1 MQLIKSLIFNIFLY
15 SGIVL
20 VFIFAIPTLLLP
32 NKFTLYCGKFL
43 AYYIILLLKVIL
55 NTKVVFH
62 GLGNLKKEEKFF
74 IASAHQS
81 MFETFV
87 LQAPLNFPIF
97 ILKKELLKI
106 PLFGWYLRKI
116 GSIEIIRETTTKDN
130 LNFIDKI
137 KKTLQKNNRPLLI
150 FPQGT
155 RVKFDERTP
164 FKKGVARIYDS
175 LKLPCIPIA
184 LNSGKIWPKNSFIKY
199 PGDIHVSFLEP
210 IYPGLEKNTF
220 LNTLQK
226 KIYSEMDK
234 YS

>member
-1 MQLIKSLIFNIFLY
+1 MQFIKSLIFNIFLY
-15 SGIVL
+15 SGIIL
-20 VFIFAIPTLLLP
+20 IFIFAIPTLLLP
-32 NKFTLYCGKFL
+32 SKYTLYCGKFL

-55 NTKVVFH
+55 NTKVIFH
-62 GLGNLKKEEKFF
+62 GLENLKKEEKFF

-81 MFETFV
+81 MFETFA

-106 PLFGWYLRKI
+106 PVFGWYLKKI

-130 LNFIDKI
+130 LNFFDKI
-137 KKTLQKNNRPLLI
+137 RKTLKKNNRPLLI

-155 RVKFDERTP
+155 RVRFDERTP

-175 LKLPCIPIA
+175 LKLPCIPVA

-199 PGDIHVSFLEP
+199 PGNIHVSFLKP
-210 IYPGLEKNTF
+210 IYPGLEKKKF
-220 LNTLQK
+220 LSDLQE
-226 KIYSEMDK
+226 KIYSEIDT

>member
-130 LNFIDKI
+130 LNFFDKI